1 MSDSFTFFERFED
14 IENLP
19 NDGILSR
26 TVLNEPSLRLVLFHF
41 AEGQEL
47 TDHTSATPAVIQII
61 SGEATLRLGEETRE
75 AHPGT
80 LVYMPAKLNHAVFAK
95 TNTTMLLHMLKS
107 AKPAQSAE

>member
-1 MSDSFTFFERFED
+1 MSDSFTYFERFED
-14 IENLP
+14 IADLP

-26 TVLNEPSLRLVLFHF
+26 TILNEPALRLVLFHF
-41 AEGQEL
+41 AKGQEL

-61 SGEATLRLGEETRE
+61 SGEVHLRLGDEMRE

-80 LVYMPAKLNHAVFAK
+80 MVYMPANVNHGVFAK

-107 AKPAQSAE
+107 AKLPQSAE